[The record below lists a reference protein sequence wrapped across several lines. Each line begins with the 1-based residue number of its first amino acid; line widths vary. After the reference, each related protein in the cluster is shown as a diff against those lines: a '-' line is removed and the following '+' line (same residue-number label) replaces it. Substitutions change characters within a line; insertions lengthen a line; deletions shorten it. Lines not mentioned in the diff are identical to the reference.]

1 MTVPTYT
8 PDTAVPEASTA
19 AESTAQTACPACAH
33 PLADH
38 DPIGVRFCRATVA
51 GAFERGCIC
60 RVG

>member
-8 PDTAVPEASTA
+8 PDTAVHEAPTA
-19 AESTAQTACPACAH
+19 DTRAETACPACAH

-38 DPIGVRFCRATVA
+38 DAIGVRFCRATVA